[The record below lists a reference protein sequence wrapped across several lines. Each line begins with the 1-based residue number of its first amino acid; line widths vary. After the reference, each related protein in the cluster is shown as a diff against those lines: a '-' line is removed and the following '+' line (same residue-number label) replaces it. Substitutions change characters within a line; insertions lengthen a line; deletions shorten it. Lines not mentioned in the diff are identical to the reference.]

1 MELITICYT
10 NVIRKGMVHL
20 DGQTADL
27 YRQPDI
33 EKYEDLHLLDLSES
47 CAMLE
52 DRVHTI
58 AQSLPDRQRQVIEA
72 YISTRNDLEV
82 ETVKTALRWGKQHYK

>member
-1 MELITICYT
+1 MLAE
-10 NVIRKGMVHL
+10 RGMVHL
-20 DGQTADL
+20 DEQIADL
-27 YRQPDI
+27 YKQPDI

-82 ETVKTALRWGKQHYK
+82 ETVKTALRWGKRHCK